1 MRLSCCHPC
10 IFDLMASWSLGTFGK
25 IFTSVI
31 YVSDLQYM
39 SVRGFDFCTCR
50 KVGLVYVVVTIYQI
64 DIEHTIYPI
73 HWLIKNLYTF
83 KFHN

>member
-1 MRLSCCHPC
+1 
-10 IFDLMASWSLGTFGK
+10 MASWSLGTFGK

-39 SVRGFDFCTCR
+39 SVRGFDFCTCT

-64 DIEHTIYPI
+64 DIEHNY
-73 HWLIKNLYTF
+73 LSYTLV
-83 KFHN
+83 KPN